1 MELGLLFSHTKV
13 YKASENAEGL
23 IISKNICL
31 FSTMPHAC
39 GILVPWPRTEPG
51 QLECRVLITGELGSP
66 LFLWFKPLLI
76 PQISIEVRRPTNAY
90 TKFFVN
96 YVCVCNKEK
105 TETYMWYIQFS
116 WRVPQSFPFYCFP
129 LFLSN
134 VHLRRPPYLSLLSSG
149 NLHSVRKLGIFFPF
163 SLTFHFSFPQLS
175 VKPSQTTPFCFW
187 IFSPL
192 GSGFDNCLL
201 YNTNM

>member
-1 MELGLLFSHTKV
+1 MESGLLFSHTKV
-13 YKASENAEGL
+13 DKASENAEGL

-31 FSTMPHAC
+31 FYTMPRAC

-51 QLECRVLITGELGSP
+51 QFECRVLITAELGSP

-105 TETYMWYIQFS
+105 NWNLYVIYPILLKSSTVFPILLFPS
-116 WRVPQSFPFYCFP
+116 VSFQCSFKKA
-129 LFLSN
+129 S
-134 VHLRRPPYLSLLSSG
+134 LSLLAILWKSA
-149 NLHSVRKLGIFFPF
+149 F
-163 SLTFHFSFPQLS
+163 S
-175 VKPSQTTPFCFW
+175 
-187 IFSPL
+187 
-192 GSGFDNCLL
+192 
-201 YNTNM
+201 

>member
-1 MELGLLFSHTKV
+1 
-13 YKASENAEGL
+13 
-23 IISKNICL
+23 
-31 FSTMPHAC
+31 MP
-39 GILVPWPRTEPG
+39 IP
-51 QLECRVLITGELGSP
+51 SS
-66 LFLWFKPLLI
+66 LWI
-76 PQISIEVRRPTNAY
+76 MCV
-90 TKFFVN
+90 FVIR
-96 YVCVCNKEK
+96 KR

-175 VKPSQTTPFCFW
+175 VKPSQTTPFYFLISPPSSGVVLITVSCTILTCRVISCVVGRGCLLWSVRFLGK
-187 IFSPL
+187 ILLAFAFLHFVLKSQTCLFLQVSLDFLFLHSSPL
-192 GSGFDNCLL
+192 MKRTFFFFLVVVLGIYRIIQLQLL
-201 YNTNM
+201 